1 MITTKRIKTIFDFVN
16 EEVVIYKFNIL
27 HTWYSSLSNNN
38 FRLLCKRVLSLNSN
52 IRFAGIIT
60 RMGRLIAGGMRHG
73 VASMEDD
80 NDSLKLYVQFA
91 LRSQIGKDYDSAF
104 GRAIY
109 TFTEREKIKLASFP
123 LKDNHILRVS
133 IMKEEKNHT
142 QIIQNILGIIKEAE
156 VDLHS

>member
-1 MITTKRIKTIFDFVN
+1 MC
-16 EEVVIYKFNIL
+16 
-27 HTWYSSLSNNN
+27 S
-38 FRLLCKRVLSLNSN
+38 RVLTLNAN
-52 IRFAGIIT
+52 IRFAGVIT

-73 VASMEDD
+73 LASMEDD

-104 GRAIY
+104 GGAIY
-109 TFTEREKIKLASFP
+109 SFTEREKIKLASFP

-142 QIIQNILGIIKEAE
+142 QIIQNILDIIQEAGVE
-156 VDLHS
+156 SHS